1 MSEVEPVIETL
12 PQKGTPKVLEINV
25 GGAHLRLKTDA
36 TPSLLKQTKDM
47 VQACYDEIS
56 EKAADNVTPHQR
68 TLLVALN
75 LAEQLIDEQEKLK
88 ALRRKVLESSDA
100 LINRV
105 ESQLSKA
112 KL

>member
-1 MSEVEPVIETL
+1 MSEVEPVQESL
-12 PQKGTPKVLEINV
+12 SKGTPKVLEINV
-25 GGAHLRLKTDA
+25 GGAQLRLKTDA
-36 TPSLLKQTKDM
+36 TPALLKQTKDL

-56 EKAADNVTPHQR
+56 AKAAPSVTPHQR

-75 LAEQLIDEQEKLK
+75 LAEQLLDEQEKLK

-105 ESQLSKA
+105 ESQLNRA
-112 KL
+112 K